1 MTTMKTAHGAAV
13 LVKVCGM
20 EQLASTVT
28 ALALSLLRRMMKYE
42 NIFCNYGYRISMSSM
57 DGFR

>member
-1 MTTMKTAHGAAV
+1 MMNTKTAHGAAV
-13 LVKVCGM
+13 LAKVCGM
-20 EQLASTVT
+20 EQPASTVME
-28 ALALSLLRRMMKYE
+28 LALSLLRRMMKYE